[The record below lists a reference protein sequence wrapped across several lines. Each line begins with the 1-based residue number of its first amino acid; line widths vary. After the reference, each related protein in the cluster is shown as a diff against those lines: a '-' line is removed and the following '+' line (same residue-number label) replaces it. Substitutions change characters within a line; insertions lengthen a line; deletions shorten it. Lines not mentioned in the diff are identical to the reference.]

1 MTPFGNI
8 RLSQQG
14 GLRVTI
20 EDVEHLITAPDVAYL
35 NGPPRYAR
43 GTTDGGENLANGLT
57 GGSEC
62 A

>member
-20 EDVEHLITAPDVAYL
+20 EDVEHLITAPFT
-35 NGPPRYAR
+35 PAR
-43 GTTDGGENLANGLT
+43 
-57 GGSEC
+57 
-62 A
+62 

>member
-1 MTPFGNI
+1 MTPSGNI

-20 EDVEHLITAPDVAYL
+20 EEIEHLITAPDVAYL

-43 GTTDGGENLANGLT
+43 STT
-57 GGSEC
+57 GGRRSS
-62 A
+62 